1 MSETLENRQPRSTQ
15 TQMEQRRLHVLRE
28 LNDSDKSIKEMF
40 EDTPW
45 TYAQAIITLRKML
58 HEGEI
63 VQAGKDGREVIFS
76 LPSERHQ
83 LEPVGISKIVQHLQS
98 GDNQIKV
105 VGMKF
110 AEAEGFMLDFRFSD
124 GEVVSAHLVA

>member
-1 MSETLENRQPRSTQ
+1 MSDTEEARKPRSTQ
-15 TQMEQRRLHVLRE
+15 SQMDQRKIHVLHE
-28 LNDSDKSIKEMF
+28 LTQGDKSIKEMF

-58 HEGEI
+58 HDGDI
-63 VQAGKDGREVIFS
+63 TQFGKDGREVIFS
-76 LPSERHQ
+76 LPSEKHQ
-83 LEPVGISKIVQHLQS
+83 LAPVGISKIVQHLQS
-98 GDNQIKV
+98 GDNQINV

-110 AEAEGFMLDFRFSD
+110 AEAEGFMLDLRFPD